1 MASRT
6 INMTTG
12 DPLKLLVRFS
22 LPLLAVLCHKRLNH
36 TLKEVNG

>member
-22 LPLLAVLCHKRLNH
+22 LPLLAVLCHKRLNR
-36 TLKEVNG
+36 TRKEQNE